1 MLSIHRHSFQYFA
14 AITILGSALT
24 ARAPGQ
30 EPGRSVEGP
39 VLGYVY
45 QPGEGIRPVYG
56 IPGAAALA
64 PAPVVPAEAIRNA
77 VVAPVGGHALIVLS
91 ESGQVAAV
99 SNLSGPPRVRIL
111 DVQAGPARIVFS
123 PDGSAAALYYKEPA
137 RLEVLTGLPEAP
149 FTAWTWDLSSLPGEL
164 GAVALGPAGK
174 LALVAINTQ
183 PTPVWLVSPEEGQRW
198 IHLCEG
204 APSLAFLDD
213 GGSALI
219 ADGGT
224 GEVWMARDLAQQPA
238 LERIAGPDEGVSQP
252 VAAAASRDG
261 RRIYVA
267 AGDPA
272 GVIVL
277 SLAGEEPLRLS
288 CPCTPRTL
296 ERMAGGAAF
305 LLTADGGES
314 RVWMLDDS
322 SSPPR
327 ILFVPDAARRQRAIS
342 APAQTPRRTGGVR

>member
-1 MLSIHRHSFQYFA
+1 MHHHSFRQFA
-14 AITILGSALT
+14 AIMILGSALT

-30 EPGRSVEGP
+30 EQDRSLQGP

-45 QPGEGIRPVYG
+45 QPSEGIRPVYG
-56 IPGAAALA
+56 IPGAAVLA
-64 PAPVVPAEAIRNA
+64 PAPVLAGESLRNA
-77 VVAPVGGHALIVLS
+77 AVAPSGHYALIVLA
-91 ESGQVAAV
+91 EGEQVAVV
-99 SNLSGPPRVRIL
+99 SNLSGPPRIRIL
-111 DVQAGPARIVFS
+111 DVPAGPARIVFS
-123 PDGSAAALYYKEPA
+123 PDGSGAALYYKEPA

-149 FTAWTWDLSSLPGEL
+149 STAWTWDLSSLPGEL
-164 GAVALGPAGK
+164 GAVAIGPAGK
-174 LALVAINTQ
+174 LALVAINAQ
-183 PTPVWLVSPEEGQRW
+183 PTPVWLVSPDEGQRW

-204 APSLAFLDD
+204 APSFAFLPD
-213 GGSALI
+213 GGSGLI

-224 GEVWMARDLAQQPA
+224 GEVWLARDLAQQPA
-238 LERIAGPDEGVSQP
+238 LERIAGPDDGVSKP
-252 VAAAASRDG
+252 VALAASRDG

-277 SLAGEEPLRLS
+277 GLAGEEPLRLS
-288 CPCTPRTL
+288 CPCAPRTL

-322 SSPPR
+322 SGPPR
-327 ILFVPDAARRQRAIS
+327 ILFVPDSPRRQRAIS
-342 APAQTPRRTGGVR
+342 TPAQTPRRTGGVR